1 MNEAAETAN
10 LGIANSRQIR
20 RFTIEAMDA
29 GLVPFIQSS
38 PGAGKSSIV
47 RSIANDYNLKLID
60 MRLSTAAQEDLTGL
74 PEFYTNERGM
84 RRARFVVFDQY
95 FPLVGDE
102 PPEGKNGWLLF
113 LDEFNSASE
122 AVQAA
127 SYKLILDKMVGLE
140 HLNESVAI
148 VCAGNQDTDRAITTH
163 MSTAMQSR
171 LVNLTMGVDYG
182 CWLEDVAIPQE
193 YDPRIIA
200 FLSQYNGK
208 LMDFRPDHND
218 KTFCCPRTWEFMNR
232 LIKDK
237 EYRIIKDTDGTVKHF
252 EMREMLPLYA
262 GTITAGIAIEFVQF
276 CQVVNNIIK
285 VPQILADP
293 DNCPVPT
300 DNMLQWATIA
310 AMIDK
315 ITDDTFGP
323 MTVYA
328 DRFAINFRILFYRAA
343 FVKKSSLRRHKAYA
357 KSALLIGKYLGGG
370 DE

>member
-1 MNEAAETAN
+1 MTEAAETAN
-10 LGIANSRQIR
+10 LGIANPRQIR
-20 RFTIEAMDA
+20 RFTIKAMQA

-38 PGAGKSSIV
+38 PGCGKSSIV
-47 RSIANDYNLKLID
+47 RSIAKDYGLQLID

-74 PEFYTNERGM
+74 PEFYTNEHGK
-84 RRARFVVFDQY
+84 RRARFAVFDEY
-95 FPLVGDE
+95 FPLKSDV
-102 PPEGKNGWLLF
+102 PPPGKNGWLLF

-127 SYKLILDKMVGLE
+127 SYKLILDRMVGLE
-140 HLNESVAI
+140 HLHDDVAI

-163 MSTAMQSR
+163 LSTAMQSR
-171 LVNLTMGVDYG
+171 LVNLTMGVDFN
-182 CWLEDVAIPQE
+182 CWLEDVAIPE
-193 YDPRIIA
+193 SYDHRIIA
-200 FLSQYNGK
+200 YLSQYNTR

-232 LIKDK
+232 LIHGEEYQIQKDL
-237 EYRIIKDTDGTVKHF
+237 DGTVKHF
-252 EMREMLPLYA
+252 EMREYLPLFA
-262 GTITAGIAIEFVQF
+262 GTITSGTAIDFVQF

-285 VPQILADP
+285 VSQILADP
-293 DNCPVPT
+293 DNCPVPN

-315 ITDDTFGP
+315 IDDKTFGP

-343 FVKKSSLRRHKAYA
+343 FVKKPALRRHPAYA

-370 DE
+370 E

>member
-1 MNEAAETAN
+1 MTDSAN
-10 LGIANSRQIR
+10 TPNLSLANSRQIR
-20 RFTIEAMDA
+20 KFTIEAMEA

-38 PGAGKSSIV
+38 PGAGKSSVV
-47 RSIANDYNLKLID
+47 RQIAHDYNLKLID

-74 PEFYTNERGM
+74 PEFYTNDNGQ
-84 RRARFVVFDQY
+84 RRARFAVFDQY
-95 FPLVGDE
+95 FPLQGDV

-140 HLNESVAI
+140 RLSDDVAI
-148 VCAGNQDTDRAITTH
+148 VCAGNLDTDRAITTH
-163 MSTAMQSR
+163 LSTAMQSR
-171 LVNLTMGVDYG
+171 LINLAMDVDFN

-193 YDPRIIA
+193 YDPRVIA
-200 FLSQYNGK
+200 FLSQFNAK

-218 KTFCCPRTWEFMNR
+218 KTFCCPRTWEFLNR
-232 LIKDK
+232 LIKGK
-237 EYRIIKDTDGTVKHF
+237 EFRIQKDPDGTVTHF
-252 EMREMLPLYA
+252 EMRENLPLYA
-262 GTITAGIAIEFVQF
+262 GTITSGTAIEFVQF
-276 CQVVNNIIK
+276 CQVINNIIK
-285 VPQILADP
+285 VSQILADP
-293 DNCPVPT
+293 DNCPVPS
-300 DNMLQWATIA
+300 DNMLQWGTIA

-315 ITDDTFGP
+315 ITEETFGP

-343 FVKKSSLRRHKAYA
+343 FVKKPALRRHKAYA

-370 DE
+370 E